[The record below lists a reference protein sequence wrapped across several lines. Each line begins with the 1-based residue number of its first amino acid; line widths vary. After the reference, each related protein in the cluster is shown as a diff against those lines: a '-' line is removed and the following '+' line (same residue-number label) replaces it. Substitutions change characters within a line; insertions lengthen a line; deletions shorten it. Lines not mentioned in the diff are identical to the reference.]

1 MSIPTGTG
9 GKVLDASAL
18 MAWTTGSLALASW
31 IAVAPGLGLTLLI
44 PSAAPAEAL
53 IARPGDAALLDV
65 LLTEPA
71 ALIVEAPESAYLAEI
86 EALHGRTG
94 VFDPLA
100 VWVVALCRARGWP
113 ALSTD
118 PARLERVDPAIEVTR
133 L

>member
-1 MSIPTGTG
+1 MPTGTG

-18 MAWTTGSLALASW
+18 MAWATGSLALASW

-44 PSAAPAEAL
+44 PSAASAEAL
-53 IARPGDAALLDV
+53 LARPLDADLLEV
-65 LLTEPA
+65 LLAEPTV
-71 ALIVEAPESAYLAEI
+71 LIVEAPEPAHLAEI
-86 EALHGRTG
+86 EALRARTG

-100 VWVVALCRARGWP
+100 VCVVALCRARGWP

-118 PARLERVDPAIEVTR
+118 PARLQRIDPAIEVTG